1 MKFNPFDNYLSL
13 NSMFTYLKLCLV
25 FLVFSLILVGCQMS
39 PSQKKANLEK
49 ASLDWSKLNHEG
61 LLNLQKHNLSLAKG
75 YFDQARTAASLC
87 GPNDIRLGITQN
99 NLAGVYEASQEYNE
113 AINALYKTIEIAQIN
128 KNETL
133 TLNAKYNLARMMV
146 KVGDVKMALVLYK
159 EVIQALKSSN
169 KAFGLNIREIYN
181 EYYDLYNK
189 TQVKK

>member
-1 MKFNPFDNYLSL
+1 MAFLNCNIAADFWPSLL
-13 NSMFTYLKLCLV
+13 NSRALV
-25 FLVFSLILVGCQMS
+25 YIRVKVIEPVS
-39 PSQKKANLEK
+39 P
-49 ASLDWSKLNHEG
+49 
-61 LLNLQKHNLSLAKG
+61 
-75 YFDQARTAASLC
+75 TASLC
-87 GPNDIRLGITQN
+87 DWSALAELRFRQN